1 MIGIPG
7 PIPNPAR
14 KCPRQSIEQNIRV
27 SLQIFKK
34 IISFSIQSVI
44 ILAVFMHS
52 CDIDQYSM
60 ALFINQI
67 KMFLNVSLKD

>member
-1 MIGIPG
+1 MPKAVHRAEYQGFS
-7 PIPNPAR
+7 AM
-14 KCPRQSIEQNIRV
+14 
-27 SLQIFKK
+27 LKK

-67 KMFLNVSLKD
+67 KMFLNVSLKDYIPTV